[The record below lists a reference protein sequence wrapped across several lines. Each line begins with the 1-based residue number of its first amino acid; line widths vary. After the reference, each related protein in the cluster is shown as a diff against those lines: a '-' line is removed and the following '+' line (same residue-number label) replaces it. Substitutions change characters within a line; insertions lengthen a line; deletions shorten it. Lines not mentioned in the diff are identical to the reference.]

1 MAYPFYGWMNI
12 WIDSDTYININ
23 IIKRCPFLLITWNN
37 WIFWIS
43 WNFLLLTNYW
53 NQLNC
58 WAFESSTSLQF
69 LVFRAFLFSFK
80 LKIFQQIKNCFY
92 PQIFQLKTK
101 VVLPLPFNK
110 TFNWRN
116 YIKKT
121 RLRTLNLIKQY
132 SKFWRHLL
140 ELRKLILPGTLL
152 SSVLAAQLSLRPS
165 LFTVQEV
172 KHKNNKNPKDP
183 KAKTVVSDLRLE
195 SSNEN

>member
-1 MAYPFYGWMNI
+1 MSFLFTILSNKFKRFVYTIYETKFDKNKLFMAYPFYGWMNI

-92 PQIFQLKTK
+92 PQIFQIETK
-101 VVLPLPFNK
+101 VCFK
-110 TFNWRN
+110 KKHSIEEI
-116 YIKKT
+116 IKK
-121 RLRTLNLIKQY
+121 RLVK
-132 SKFWRHLL
+132 
-140 ELRKLILPGTLL
+140 
-152 SSVLAAQLSLRPS
+152 RP
-165 LFTVQEV
+165 
-172 KHKNNKNPKDP
+172 
-183 KAKTVVSDLRLE
+183 
-195 SSNEN
+195 